1 MSRAF
6 EDTQGR
12 RPRKLRVSLTD
23 RCNFRCGYCMPEQ
36 PQWAPARHLLTLSE
50 RLRLVRLFVQR
61 AGVRAVR
68 LTGGEPLLSPD
79 LEPML
84 RELRDDSETGRLRL
98 SLTTNAQLLRR
109 RASALKAA
117 GLDDL
122 NVSLDALEPAQFDTM
137 TRTRGRLPAVL
148 DGIEAARE
156 VGLAVKINAVIIR
169 GQNEDQVV
177 PLLDWASRRQLVLR
191 FIEFMPLEG
200 GALWRRERVC
210 SEADMLTQIRRVHGR
225 VHALG
230 AEGPASYYQLDDG
243 TRFGVIPTVT
253 RPFCGQCDRMRLTA
267 TGELYT
273 CLFSAQGTPLRPLL
287 RDGISDDALV
297 AHLSAAVRAK
307 PPGYARTG
315 AVERPITMHAL
326 GG

>member
-6 EDTQGR
+6 TDTQGR

-36 PQWAPARHLLTLSE
+36 PQWAPASQLLSMAE
-50 RLRLVRLFVQR
+50 RLRIIRLFVQH
-61 AGVRAVR
+61 AGVTSLR

-84 RELRDDSETGRLRL
+84 RALRRDDTTRGLRL
-98 SLTTNAQLLRR
+98 SVTTNAQLLGR
-109 RASALKAA
+109 RAQALQSA

-122 NVSLDALEPAQFDTM
+122 NVSLDAVDPGRFDAM

-148 DGIEAARE
+148 DGIDAACR
-156 VGLAVKINAVIIR
+156 VGLPVKLNAVIVR
-169 GQNEDQVV
+169 GHNEDQIL
-177 PLLDWASRRQLVLR
+177 PLLNWASERNLVIR

-210 SEADMLTQIRRVHGR
+210 SEADMLARIQQARGEVE
-225 VHALG
+225 ALG
-230 AEGPASYYQLDDG
+230 ANGPASYYRLSDG

-253 RPFCGQCDRMRLTA
+253 RPFCGQCDRMRLNA
-267 TGELYT
+267 TGDLYT
-273 CLFSAQGTPLRPLL
+273 CLFSEAGTALRPLL
-287 RDGISDDALV
+287 RSHASDDELLDQ
-297 AHLSAAVRAK
+297 LSAAVRSK
-307 PPGYARTG
+307 SPGYAVTG
-315 AVERPITMHAL
+315 AVERPITMHGL